1 VFIIAF
7 AALIHSCPNAC
18 ALSLLASPLPSSSL
32 PSPIF
37 SHLPPSRLPS
47 SPASIPCLRSPAV
60 SASFPVSVLPLS
72 QPPSLSP
79 FSPVSAYFPV
89 SVLPRLCLLPCLRSP
104 AVLASFPVSDLP
116 RLRLLPYLRSPAVSR
131 LLLRVHLAPPPP
143 PPLLPLPSRPSAS
156 ISSQSAKLLSRSS
169 SGAPR
174 CRAVAIQLRRSLL
187 SSCRDPAPAL
197 PAPDRRN
204 RNGV

>member
-1 VFIIAF
+1 MLSHSLV
-7 AALIHSCPNAC
+7 AALIHSYLNAC
-18 ALSLLASPLPSSSL
+18 ALSLLAPPFALALLASPLPSSSL
-32 PSPIF
+32 PSPVF

-47 SPASIPCLRSPAV
+47 SLTSIPCLRSPAV
-60 SASFPVSVLPLS
+60 FASFPVSVLPPS

-79 FSPVSAYFPV
+79 FSPVSACFPV
-89 SVLPRLCLLPCLRSP
+89 SV
-104 AVLASFPVSDLP
+104 LP
-116 RLRLLPYLRSPAVSR
+116 RLRLLPYLRSPAVLR

-156 ISSQSAKLLSRSS
+156 VSSQSAKLLSRSS